1 MIWELVITINTTV
14 ITIIII
20 IIIIIQT
27 GIIIDDDIT
36 TESVWKV
43 LEHKVCH
50 PNDFLP
56 VQDIVTRPSGF
67 CYSLYVLL
75 IIALLII
82 RYNYDNIL
90 SLITIIYH

>member
-1 MIWELVITINTTV
+1 MVWELVITINTAV

-20 IIIIIQT
+20 IIQS

-56 VQDIVTRPSGF
+56 VQDIVTRPSGY
-67 CYSLYVLL
+67 CYSFICSSHYCSSHHCSE
-75 IIALLII
+75 I
-82 RYNYDNIL
+82 
-90 SLITIIYH
+90 